1 MGEPDVARC
10 STCGTRYTARAW
22 PWLEW
27 RGSGGNVRTCAVPGC
42 GSLVERERASATA
55 LRLAAVGRGGAANDA
70 PPVIDNALKRSESP
84 VKQAPKKA
92 AKKAAPQEP
101 EAPAI
106 ISIRGHTAEDHA
118 AFQRARSRISAKAG
132 GAFVS
137 LSQAVLVLART
148 QAAREDAEERAR
160 AEAAK
165 AATHVELLRRYVAA
179 RRAVEAST
187 ADGWRG
193 TAEERRAL
201 CDAEAA
207 ALGEVMLAAGVGRAS
222 RVHAGAVSRLDGH
235 GRTA

>member
-22 PWLEW
+22 PWLEAL
-27 RGSGGNVRTCAVPGC
+27 GGDRRACAVPGC
-42 GSLVERERASATA
+42 GAPVGRAAATA
-55 LRLAAVGRGGAANDA
+55 LRLAAEGRGGAANDA
-70 PPVIDNALKRSESP
+70 PTVIDTAPKRSESP
-84 VKQAPKKA
+84 VKQAPKKVT
-92 AKKAAPQEP
+92 KKAAAPQEP

-106 ISIRGHTAEDHA
+106 ISIRGHKPEDYA
-118 AFQRARSRISAKAG
+118 AFERARDRISAQAG

-165 AATHVELLRRYVAA
+165 AATHAELLRRYVAA
-179 RRAVEAST
+179 RRAVEEST
-187 ADGWRG
+187 RDGWRG

-207 ALGEVMLAAGVGRAS
+207 ALGEVMLAAGVGP
-222 RVHAGAVSRLDGH
+222 
-235 GRTA
+235 